1 MKNTNKFRKSERLT
15 SQKEI
20 QSLFT
25 DGQSF
30 HSFPFRIVWKLSDI
44 PNSQPARVVISV
56 PKRKFKRAVD
66 RNLIRRRI
74 REGYR
79 ANKQILYDHLSQ
91 EEVNLVFM
99 LMYTHSE
106 IMDINELEGKISKLL
121 VRFKQEVKVNT

>member
-1 MKNTNKFRKSERLT
+1 MKNTYKFRKSERLT

-20 QSLFT
+20 QALFT

-30 HSFPFRIVWKLSDI
+30 HSFPFRIVWKFSDK
-44 PNSQPARVVISV
+44 PGSQPARVVISV

-74 REGYR
+74 KEGYR
-79 ANKQILYDHLSQ
+79 VHKQILYDHLNQ
-91 EEVNLVFM
+91 AEMNLVFM

-106 IMDINELEGKISKLL
+106 ILDFNELEGEISKLL
-121 VRFKQEVKVNT
+121 ARFKQEVKVNT

>member
-1 MKNTNKFRKSERLT
+1 MTNTNKFRKSERLT

-25 DGQSF
+25 DGRSF
-30 HSFPFRIVWKLSDI
+30 HSFPFRIVWKFSDTT
-44 PNSQPARVVISV
+44 NSQPARVVISV

-74 REGYR
+74 KEGYR
-79 ANKQILYDHLSQ
+79 VNKQILYEYLNQ
-91 EEVNLVFM
+91 AEVNLVFM

-106 IMDINELEGKISKLL
+106 IMDSNELEDKISKLL